1 MHICIDSLLNRF
13 FYIER
18 ENHDAKKFKFI
29 LKGNGLSTQTTHFL
43 MNENLTRPDYDMH
56 SCSNHGFSVLDCQGQ
71 NVIV

>member
-1 MHICIDSLLNRF
+1 MLKSSSLYLMAMDF
-13 FYIER
+13 Q
-18 ENHDAKKFKFI
+18 HK
-29 LKGNGLSTQTTHFL
+29 LQTTHFL